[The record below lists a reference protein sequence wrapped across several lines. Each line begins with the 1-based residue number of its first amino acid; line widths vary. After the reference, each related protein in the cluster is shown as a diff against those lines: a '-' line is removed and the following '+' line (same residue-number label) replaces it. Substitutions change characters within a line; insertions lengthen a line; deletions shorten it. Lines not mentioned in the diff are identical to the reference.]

1 METSTVRVERRA
13 AQRFSFHLPVSI
25 KIADSGVE
33 GCGFTEDISARG
45 AFLYT
50 QSLLK
55 EGAGIELTL
64 KMPSE
69 ITLADSMRVR
79 CRGKVLRVVPSS
91 SGDKFGVAVHLEGYE
106 YLPNAIESSQEE
118 GCFGRISSLHG
129 SSLAGSEK
137 AASTWSHSPSA
148 TYWKASKAS

>member
-13 AQRFSFHLPVSI
+13 AQRFPFHLPVNI
-25 KIADSGVE
+25 KIAGSGIE

-50 QSLLK
+50 QSRVA
-55 EGAGIELTL
+55 EGSGIELTL
-64 KMPSE
+64 NMPSE
-69 ITLADSMRVR
+69 ITLAESMRVR
-79 CRGKVLRVVPSS
+79 CRGKVLRVVTSS

-106 YLPNAIESSQEE
+106 YLPDAAASSQEE

-129 SSLAGSEK
+129 SSLVGTEK
-137 AASTWSHSPSA
+137 AASTWSRSHSA